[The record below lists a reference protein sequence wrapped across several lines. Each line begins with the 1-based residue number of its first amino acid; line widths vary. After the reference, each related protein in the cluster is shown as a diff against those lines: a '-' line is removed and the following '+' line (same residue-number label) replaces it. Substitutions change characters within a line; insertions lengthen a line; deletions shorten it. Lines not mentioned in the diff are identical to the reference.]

1 VNNRASL
8 PVGVV
13 SLLAWI
19 VGLLLSAKAALLGW
33 LAAFVAFV
41 SIPIGCLAVLMMV
54 ILVPGRWR
62 SLYTGP
68 LLLGSALLPVAAIA
82 LLPILCGVAILYG
95 WTEPGATAAYPA
107 FKAAWLSPGFFVVR
121 QLIYF
126 VFFIGLWLAVLLLPS
141 SRNGIAAIGLIVY
154 ALVASWMGVDL
165 AESVTPAFHSSI
177 YGMIILAGGW
187 MSAVAVVS
195 LVGALSRSGPAP
207 LSAAGAFMVALLAW
221 AYLHAM
227 QFIVIWSGDIPEE
240 VGWYLVRGTGG
251 WAWVTAALYL
261 LQGFAPFFAML
272 SPAIRS
278 SWRAMGAIAALTLLM
293 RAVESAWL
301 ILPGQPAGWP
311 ELVLALPAL
320 VAMAALGLA
329 AVDAMERRKPEWFE
343 MRGFASARI

>member
-1 VNNRASL
+1 MNSRAVM
-8 PVGVV
+8 PAGV
-13 SLLAWI
+13 LGLIGWI
-19 VGLLLSAKAALLGW
+19 AGLVLSAKAALLGW
-33 LAAFVAFV
+33 LVAFVAFA
-41 SIPIGCLAVLMMV
+41 SIPIGCLAVLMMA

-82 LLPILCGVAILYG
+82 LIPILAGVAILYG
-95 WTEPGATAAYPA
+95 WAAPGAAASYPA
-107 FKAAWLSPGFFVVR
+107 FKAEWLSPGFFILR
-121 QLIYF
+121 QIIYF
-126 VFFIGLWLAVLLLPS
+126 AILIGLWLALLLVPLARS
-141 SRNGIAAIGLIVY
+141 AIAAGGLILY
-154 ALVASWMGVDL
+154 ALIASWIGVDL
-165 AESVTPAFHSSI
+165 AESITPNFHSSI
-177 YGMIILAGGW
+177 YGLIILAGGW

-195 LVGALSRSGPAP
+195 LLGASSRIGPAP
-207 LSAAGAFMVALLAW
+207 LSAAGAFIVALLAW